1 MLVVNKIISVFKRFS
16 WFKRFNAKITYEV
29 LAKYI
34 PAADWHFMNYGYIP
48 NIKETEGNIAP
59 FEVKDQQHSANMYHY
74 LVCKATLAGKTVLEI
89 GSGRGGGARYVAGNF
104 HPDKYVGLDIAKNAI
119 NLARKLHVIPNLSFI
134 QGSGESLPM
143 DDSSIDVVI
152 NVESCH
158 GYGDV
163 KIFLREVAR
172 VLRPGGHLLLV
183 DFRNSVENM
192 DLFKQELKDS
202 GLILI
207 SEEKI
212 SANVVAAID
221 SDDGS
226 KKAKIE
232 SLVPPRYQKLFCDF
246 AGVVGSRFYTTL
258 KDGTRPYYRF
268 VLTKPPIS

>member
-1 MLVVNKIISVFKRFS
+1 MLVVNKVISVFKKFS
-16 WFKRFNAKITYEV
+16 WFKRFNAKVTYEV

-34 PAADWHFMNYGYIP
+34 PAADWHFMNYGYVP
-48 NIKETEGNIAP
+48 DSKETEVNIAP

-74 LVCKATLAGKTVLEI
+74 LACKATLTGKTVLEI
-89 GSGRGGGARYVAGNF
+89 GSGRGGGARYVAANF
-104 HPDKYVGLDIAKNAI
+104 NPVQYVGLDLAKNAVH
-119 NLARKLHVIPNLSFI
+119 LARKLHILPNLSFV
-134 QGSGESLPM
+134 QGSGESLAV
-143 DDSSIDVVI
+143 DSSSVDVVM

-163 KIFLREVAR
+163 KNFLSEVLR
-172 VLRPGGHLLLV
+172 VLKPGGHLLLV

-202 GLILI
+202 GLTLL
-207 SEEKI
+207 SAENI
-212 SANVVAAID
+212 SANVVAAIE

-226 KKAKIE
+226 KRAKIE

-268 VLTKPPIS
+268 VLVKPS